1 MNIKDYLNLPML
13 RGYVTSGLVTAN
25 RHPSLPLVIFTY
37 SRQAVLENMWDDITI
52 KCRGLI
58 VDAKGEIIARPFEKF
73 FNISTES
80 REETWITNLP
90 PTKPTVL
97 EKLDGSLGIL
107 YQFDGYTGIASKGSF
122 SSDHAYWATGFY
134 QAHHKDSTWPEGYT
148 PVFEMIAE
156 SVQTHVVHYNT
167 GDELVLTALINKETG
182 AEAPYE
188 DLYYWGTLNK
198 FKVAE
203 IFDKTVGDTL
213 AEDRKNKEGYVLSW
227 DRGPLSPPLKVK
239 VKHETF
245 LALQKIAH
253 AATPKNILEALSGD
267 NPQLVD
273 DWSSETN
280 GEVGA
285 YVRRWT
291 AEFRA
296 QYGHIL
302 NNAIQLVRAGEMR
315 HSERKLIANFFN
327 TRENVFYAP
336 LTFAML
342 DRKSKEQVAK
352 TAWKLVAKQVTG
364 VTDAPVY
371 VAEDDDG
378 EEGTA

>member
-1 MNIKDYLNLPML
+1 MNIKDYLDLPML
-13 RGYVTSGLVTAN
+13 RAYVASGLITAV

-37 SRQAVLENMWDDITI
+37 SRQAVFENLWDDITI

-58 VDAKGEIIARPFEKF
+58 VDASGEIIARPFEKF
-73 FNISTES
+73 FNISTAN
-80 REETWITNLP
+80 REETWISNLP
-90 PTKPTVL
+90 LTKPQVL

-107 YQFDGYTGIASKGSF
+107 YQYEGYTGIASKGSF
-122 SSDHAYWATGFY
+122 ASDHAYWATGFY
-134 QAHHKDSTWPEGYT
+134 QEHHRDSTWPDGYT
-148 PVFEMIAE
+148 PVFEMICE
-156 SVQTHVVHYNT
+156 SVQTHVVHYDT
-167 GDELVLTALINKETG
+167 GDHLVLTALVNKDTG

-188 DLYYWGTLNK
+188 DLFYWGTLNK
-198 FKVAE
+198 FKVVD
-203 IFDKTVGDTL
+203 IFDKTLGDTL
-213 AEDRKNKEGYVLSW
+213 SEDRKNKEGYVLTW
-227 DRGPLSPPLKVK
+227 DRGPSVPPLKVK

-267 NPQLVD
+267 NPQVVEE
-273 DWSSETN
+273 WSSETN

-291 AEFRA
+291 AEFRG

-302 NNAIQLVRAGEMR
+302 NHAVQIVRAAEIR
-315 HSERKLIANFFN
+315 YSERKGFAEFFN
-327 TRENVFYAP
+327 VKENAFYAP
-336 LTFAML
+336 LAFAML

-352 TAWKLVAKQVTG
+352 ITWKLVGRQVEG

-371 VAEDDDG
+371 AAEDDDG
-378 EEGTA
+378 EEATA